1 MTVPLKLVLTTARV
15 RFIVRVSCTS
25 ALGLSV
31 ICMFVVGVAS
41 QTILTLVLLFF
52 PKIKNACDGNIEKG
66 QQG

>member
-31 ICMFVVGVAS
+31 ICVFVVGVAS
-41 QTILTLVLLFF
+41 QTIATLVLIFLS
-52 PKIKNACDGNIEKG
+52 KDKECV
-66 QQG
+66 